1 VITATIDPLA
11 YFPYTPRQHQ
21 ERAVNLA
28 VEAFSSNTVGLLSA
42 DCGIGKT
49 IAVLSGYFAS
59 RVRDPTSRLF
69 ALTRTH
75 SQSKVFESELEV
87 LRGLDSSL
95 AATTMVSRIHVCPIR
110 HEMENLSSTGFMR
123 ACAGMIRTGQCTHYW
138 NLYQKG
144 SSEGDR
150 RTTVRDE
157 AHHVIDDLLD
167 SGVVTRERAEERAKQ
182 EGYCP
187 YEIMRL
193 CAKKSRVI
201 IGPYS
206 YLFQTRV
213 REALLG
219 SMGIPL
225 QEADLIVDEAHNL
238 SSHVLDAETSK
249 LSNED
254 LRWLRENSQL
264 VVRETGITW
273 IKEAIDFL
281 WETMMI
287 HLDSMN
293 NKGERMLDKW
303 DVCPR
308 FIKEGDLDLL
318 HDAGRPGMNDPENS
332 SLAETPLDRLIEF
345 LYTAQKASRSDGWH
359 VTLQVKKNWQQEEG
373 PSSTSYLMIQ
383 PLNSAGLTAPILRGA
398 RSAVLMS
405 GTLRPLDHYARLLGV
420 PTALSDD
427 LSSPYPCGT
436 RLVLVDKRLNTRYKL
451 RTPEL
456 WREIAGRISAVLAA
470 MPANK
475 SALIAFPSYKMMTEI
490 MSYSIDT
497 GFRKSIMETRGAV
510 LDDVAEALHTGPH
523 AMFCVYGGKFSEG
536 IDLVEDGS
544 SMIDLIIGVGIPF
557 APPTSYQRAL
567 QAWYNSKFGM
577 DSGYYFSAVVPSIRQ
592 VAQLVGRLRRSP
604 EDSGVVVLLDN
615 RFLKHLLVFG
625 DDIVSDVWP
634 YEDINELRQAIT
646 QFNQMRSESTK

>member
-1 VITATIDPLA
+1 MLA
-11 YFPYTPRQHQ
+11 YFPYTPRLHQ
-21 ERAVNLA
+21 EKAVKLA

-49 IAVLSGYFAS
+49 VAVLSGYLAS
-59 RVRDPTSRLF
+59 RARDTSSRLF

-87 LRGLDSSL
+87 LRGVDSNL
-95 AATTMVSRIHVCPIR
+95 AATTMVSRVHVCPIR
-110 HEMENLSSTGFMR
+110 HEMESLSSTGFMR
-123 ACAGMIRTGQCTHYW
+123 ACAGMIRTGQCNHYW
-138 NLYQKG
+138 NLYKKG
-144 SSEGDR
+144 SSEGGR
-150 RTTVRDE
+150 VTIREE
-157 AHHVIDDLLD
+157 AHRVIEDLLE
-167 SGVVTRERAEERAKQ
+167 SGVVTRERAEERA
-182 EGYCP
+182 EELGYCP
-187 YEIMRL
+187 YEIMKL

-206 YLFQTRV
+206 YIFQPRV

-219 SMGIPL
+219 SMGIQL
-225 QEADLIVDEAHNL
+225 HDVDLLVDEAHNL

-264 VVRETGITW
+264 VVRETGFKW
-273 IKEAIDFL
+273 IREAIDFL
-281 WETMMI
+281 WETMML

-293 NKGERMLDKW
+293 NKGERVLDKW
-303 DVCPR
+303 DIAPR

-318 HDAGRPGMNDPENS
+318 HDAGRPGMKDPENA

-359 VTLQVKKNWQQEEG
+359 VTLQIKKSWQDEG
-373 PSSTSYLMIQ
+373 PKSTSSLMIQ
-383 PLNSAGLTAPILRGA
+383 PLNAAGLTAPILRGA

-420 PTALSDD
+420 PGALSED
-427 LSSPYPCGT
+427 LSSPYPRGT
-436 RLVLVDKRLNTRYKL
+436 RLVMIDKRINTRYKM
-451 RTPEL
+451 RSPEL
-456 WREIAGRISAVLAA
+456 WRELASRISTVLTS

-475 SALIAFPSYKMMTEI
+475 SALIAFPSYKMMAEI

-497 GFRKSIMETRGAV
+497 GFRETIVETRGAQ
-510 LDDVAEALHTGPH
+510 LDDVAEAITAGPH
-523 AMFCVYGGKFSEG
+523 AMFCVFGGKFSEG
-536 IDLVEDGS
+536 IDLVKDGS

-557 APPTSYQRAL
+557 SPPTSYQRAL
-567 QAWYNSKFGM
+567 QDWYNSKFGL
-577 DSGYYFSAVVPSIRQ
+577 DSGYYYSSVVPSIRQ

-604 EDSGVVVLLDN
+604 SDSGVVVLLDN
-615 RFLKHLLVFG
+615 RFLKHMLVFG
-625 DDIVSDVWP
+625 DEIVSDVWP
-634 YEDINELRQAIT
+634 YEDISEIREAIT
-646 QFNQMRSESTK
+646 QFNEMMVG

>member
-1 VITATIDPLA
+1 VSTVTRDALA
-11 YFPYTPRQHQ
+11 FFPYTPRLHQ
-21 ERAVNLA
+21 EKAVNLA

-49 IAVLSGYFAS
+49 VAVLSGYLAS
-59 RVRDPTSRLF
+59 RARDTSSRLF

-87 LRGLDSSL
+87 LRGVDSSL
-95 AATTMVSRIHVCPIR
+95 AATTMVSRVHVCPIR
-110 HEMENLSSTGFMR
+110 HEMESLNATGFMR
-123 ACAGMIRTGQCTHYW
+123 ACAGMIRTGQCNHYW
-138 NLYQKG
+138 NLYKKG
-144 SSEGDR
+144 KSEGR
-150 RTTVRDE
+150 IVVREE
-157 AHHVIDDLLD
+157 AHGVIEDLLE
-167 SGVVTRERAEERAKQ
+167 SGVVTRESAEERA
-182 EGYCP
+182 EELGYCP
-187 YEIMRL
+187 YEIMKL

-206 YLFQTRV
+206 YIFQTRV

-225 QEADLIVDEAHNL
+225 HDVDLLVDEAHNL

-264 VVRETGITW
+264 VVRETGIKW
-273 IKEAIDFL
+273 IREAIDFL
-281 WETMMI
+281 WETMML

-293 NKGERMLDKW
+293 NKGERVLDKW
-303 DVCPR
+303 DISPR

-318 HDAGRPGMNDPENS
+318 HDAGRPGMNDPENA

-359 VTLQVKKNWQQEEG
+359 VTIQVKKSWQEEG
-373 PSSTSYLMIQ
+373 PKSTSSLMIQ
-383 PLNSAGLTAPILRGA
+383 PLNAAGFTAPILRGA

-405 GTLRPLDHYARLLGV
+405 GTLRPLEHYARLLGV
-420 PTALSDD
+420 SGAISED
-427 LSSPYPCGT
+427 LSSPYPRGT
-436 RLVLVDKRLNTRYKL
+436 RLVMIDKRINTRYKL
-451 RTPEL
+451 RSPEL
-456 WREIAGRISAVLAA
+456 WRELASRISTVLSS

-475 SALIAFPSYKMMTEI
+475 SALIAFPSYKMMAEI

-497 GFRKSIMETRGAV
+497 GFRETIVETRGAQ
-510 LDDVAEALHTGPH
+510 LNDVAEALTTGPH
-523 AMFCVYGGKFSEG
+523 AMFCVFGGKFSEG
-536 IDLVEDGS
+536 IDLVKDGS

-557 APPTSYQRAL
+557 SPPTSYQRAL
-567 QAWYNSKFGM
+567 QDWYNSKFGL
-577 DSGYYFSAVVPSIRQ
+577 DSGYYYSSVVPSIRQ

-604 EDSGVVVLLDN
+604 SDSGVVVLLDN
-615 RFLKHLLVFG
+615 RFLKHMLVFG
-625 DDIVSDVWP
+625 DEIVSDVWP
-634 YEDINELRQAIT
+634 YEDISEIREAIT
-646 QFNQMRSESTK
+646 QFNKLRSE

>member
-1 VITATIDPLA
+1 MTTATIDRLA

-21 ERAVNLA
+21 ERAVDLA

-49 IAVLSGYFAS
+49 IAVLSGYFAARGKDS
-59 RVRDPTSRLF
+59 SSRLF

-87 LRGLDSSL
+87 LRSMNPSL

-110 HEMENLSSTGFMR
+110 HEMESLSSTGFMR
-123 ACAGMIRTGQCTHYW
+123 ACAGMILTGQCTHYW
-138 NLYQKG
+138 NLYQKS
-144 SSEGDR
+144 SSEGGR
-150 RTTVRDE
+150 ITVREE
-157 AHHVIDDLLD
+157 AHQVIDDLLD
-167 SGVVTRERAEERAKQ
+167 SGVVSRERAEERAEQ

-187 YEIMRL
+187 YEIMKL
-193 CAKKSRVI
+193 CARKSRVI
-201 IGPYS
+201 IGPYG

-219 SMGIPL
+219 SMGIQL
-225 QEADLIVDEAHNL
+225 QDVDILVDEAHNL
-238 SSHVLDAETSK
+238 SSHVLDAETAK

-254 LRWLRENSQL
+254 LRWLRENSQV

-287 HLDSMN
+287 HLDSMR
-293 NKGERMLDKW
+293 NKGERVLDKW
-303 DVCPR
+303 DVSPR

-318 HDAGRPGMNDPENS
+318 HDAGRPGMNDPENA

-345 LYTAQKASRSDGWH
+345 LYTAQKSSRSDGWH
-359 VTLQVKKNWQQEEG
+359 VSIQVQKNWQDDG
-373 PSSTSYLMIQ
+373 PSSRSTLMIQ

-398 RSAVLMS
+398 RAAVLMS
-405 GTLRPLDHYARLLGV
+405 GTLRPLNHYARLLGV
-420 PTALSDD
+420 PTAISDD
-427 LSSPYPCGT
+427 LSSPYPRGT
-436 RLVLVDKRLNTRYKL
+436 RLVLVDKKMNTRYKL

-456 WREIAGRISAVLAA
+456 WREIASRISAVLTA

-475 SALIAFPSYKMMTEI
+475 SALIAFPSYTMMEEI

-497 GFRKSIMETRGAV
+497 GFRESIVETRGAQ
-510 LDDVAEALHTGPH
+510 LDDVAEALHKGPH
-523 AMFCVYGGKFSEG
+523 AMFCVYAGKFSEG
-536 IDLVEDGS
+536 IDLVKDGS
-544 SMIDLIIGVGIPF
+544 SMIDLIIGIGIPF
-557 APPTSYQRAL
+557 SPPTSYQLAL
-567 QAWYNSKFGM
+567 QDWYNAKFGM
-577 DSGYYFSAVVPSIRQ
+577 DSGYYFSAVIPSIRQ

-625 DDIVSDVWP
+625 EDIVSDVWP
-634 YEDINELRQAIT
+634 YEDISELKQAIT
-646 QFNQMRSESTK
+646 QFNQMREEFAE

>member
-1 VITATIDPLA
+1 MSIATNAALA
-11 YFPYTPRQHQ
+11 YFPYTPRLHQ
-21 ERAVNLA
+21 EKAVKLA

-49 IAVLSGYFAS
+49 IAVLSGYLAARANDTS
-59 RVRDPTSRLF
+59 SRLF

-87 LRGLDSSL
+87 LRSVDSNL
-95 AATTMVSRIHVCPIR
+95 AATTMVSRVHVCPIR
-110 HEMENLSSTGFMR
+110 HEMESLSSTGFMR
-123 ACAGMIRTGQCTHYW
+123 ACAGMIRTGQCNHYW
-138 NLYQKG
+138 NLYKKG
-144 SSEGDR
+144 KSEGR
-150 RTTVRDE
+150 IVVREE
-157 AHHVIDDLLD
+157 AHRIIEDLLE
-167 SGVVTRERAEERAKQ
+167 SGVVTRERAEERAEG

-187 YEIMRL
+187 YEIMRQ
-193 CAKKSRVI
+193 CAKRSRVI

-206 YLFQTRV
+206 YIFQTRV

-225 QEADLIVDEAHNL
+225 HDVDLLVDEAHNL
-238 SSHVLDAETSK
+238 SSHALDAETSK

-264 VVRETGITW
+264 VVRETGIKW
-273 IKEAIDFL
+273 IREAIDFL
-281 WETMMI
+281 WETMML

-293 NKGERMLDKW
+293 NKGERVLDKW
-303 DVCPR
+303 DVSPR

-318 HDAGRPGMNDPENS
+318 HDAGRPGMKDPENAK
-332 SLAETPLDRLIEF
+332 LVETPLDRLIEF

-359 VTLQVKKNWQQEEG
+359 VTIQVKKSWQEEG
-373 PSSTSYLMIQ
+373 PKSTSSLMIQ
-383 PLNSAGLTAPILRGA
+383 PLNAAGLTAPILRGA

-420 PTALSDD
+420 PGALSED
-427 LSSPYPCGT
+427 LSSPYPRGT
-436 RLVLVDKRLNTRYKL
+436 RLVMIDKRINTRYKM
-451 RTPEL
+451 RSPEL
-456 WREIAGRISAVLAA
+456 WRELASRISTVLSS

-475 SALIAFPSYKMMTEI
+475 SALIAFPSYKMMAEV

-497 GFRKSIMETRGAV
+497 GFRETIVETRGAQI
-510 LDDVAEALHTGPH
+510 DDVAEALTSGPH
-523 AMFCVYGGKFSEG
+523 AMFCVFGGKFSEG
-536 IDLVEDGS
+536 IDLVKDGS

-557 APPTSYQRAL
+557 SPPTSYQRAL
-567 QAWYNSKFGM
+567 QDWYNSKFGL

-604 EDSGVVVLLDN
+604 NDSGVVVLLDN
-615 RFLKHLLVFG
+615 RFLKHMLVFG
-625 DDIVSDVWP
+625 DEIVSDVWP
-634 YEDINELRQAIT
+634 YEDISEIRQAIT
-646 QFNQMRSESTK
+646 QFNEMRVGEIK

>member
-1 VITATIDPLA
+1 
-11 YFPYTPRQHQ
+11 
-21 ERAVNLA
+21 
-28 VEAFSSNTVGLLSA
+28 
-42 DCGIGKT
+42 
-49 IAVLSGYFAS
+49 
-59 RVRDPTSRLF
+59 
-69 ALTRTH
+69 
-75 SQSKVFESELEV
+75 
-87 LRGLDSSL
+87 
-95 AATTMVSRIHVCPIR
+95 
-110 HEMENLSSTGFMR
+110 
-123 ACAGMIRTGQCTHYW
+123 
-138 NLYQKG
+138 
-144 SSEGDR
+144 
-150 RTTVRDE
+150 E

-167 SGVVTRERAEERAKQ
+167 SGVVTRERAEERAEQ

-187 YEIMRL
+187 YEIMKL
-193 CAKKSRVI
+193 CARKSRVI
-201 IGPYS
+201 IGPYG

-219 SMGIPL
+219 FIGIQL
-225 QEADLIVDEAHNL
+225 HDVDILVDEAHNL
-238 SSHVLDAETSK
+238 SSHVLDAETAK

-264 VVRETGITW
+264 VVRETGISW

-287 HLDSMN
+287 HLDSMRH
-293 NKGERMLDKW
+293 KGERVLDKW
-303 DVCPR
+303 DVSPR

-318 HDAGRPGMNDPENS
+318 HEAGRPGMNDPENA

-359 VTLQVKKNWQQEEG
+359 VTIQVQKNWQDDG
-373 PSSTSYLMIQ
+373 PSSRSTLMIQ

-398 RSAVLMS
+398 RAAVLMS

-427 LSSPYPCGT
+427 LSSPYPRGT
-436 RLVLVDKRLNTRYKL
+436 RLVLVDKRTNTRYKL

-456 WREIAGRISAVLAA
+456 WREIASRISAVLTA

-475 SALIAFPSYKMMTEI
+475 SALIAFPSYKMMEEI

-497 GFRKSIMETRGAV
+497 GFRESIVETRGAQ

-523 AMFCVYGGKFSEG
+523 AMFCVYAGKFSEG
-536 IDLVEDGS
+536 IDLVKDGS

-557 APPTSYQRAL
+557 SPPTSYQLAL
-567 QAWYNSKFGM
+567 QDWYNAKFGM
-577 DSGYYFSAVVPSIRQ
+577 DSGYYFSAVIPSIRQ

-604 EDSGVVVLLDN
+604 
-615 RFLKHLLVFG
+615 
-625 DDIVSDVWP
+625 
-634 YEDINELRQAIT
+634 
-646 QFNQMRSESTK
+646 